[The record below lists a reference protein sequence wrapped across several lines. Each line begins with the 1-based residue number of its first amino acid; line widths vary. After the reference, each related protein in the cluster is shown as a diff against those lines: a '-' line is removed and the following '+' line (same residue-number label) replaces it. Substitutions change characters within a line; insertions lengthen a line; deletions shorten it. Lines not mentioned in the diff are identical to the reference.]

1 MSELDKLIEAVKRGA
16 VEDVSAI
23 TRSHPDL
30 IHAKDETGATALHYA
45 AFDGRRDIVRLLVQF
60 GADINANDD
69 KFGATPAGWAIE
81 YIREMG
87 GFLGIELSDTA
98 YAIERG
104 DVDWVQR
111 FLKRFPKLREAR
123 DSHGNTL
130 RGLAAQSGNNEMAA
144 LFEA

>member
-1 MSELDKLIEAVKRGA
+1 MSELDQLIEAVKRGA
-16 VEDVSAI
+16 LEEVRAI
-23 TRSHPDL
+23 VQSRPDL

-60 GADINANDD
+60 GADINATDD

-104 DVDWVQR
+104 DVDWVAR
-111 FLKRFPKLREAR
+111 FLKRFPSLRGAR
-123 DSHGNTL
+123 DSHGNSL
-130 RGLAAQSGNNEMAA
+130 RQLAAQSGSNEIAA

>member
-1 MSELDKLIEAVKRGA
+1 MTELDKLIEAVKRGA
-16 VEDVSAI
+16 FEDVSAI
-23 TRSHPDL
+23 T
-30 IHAKDETGATALHYA
+30 LHYA
-45 AFDGRRDIVRLLVQF
+45 AFDGRRDIVQLLVRL
-60 GADINANDD
+60 GADINATDD

-104 DVDWVQR
+104 DVDWVTR
-111 FLKRFPKLREAR
+111 FLKRFPKLRGAR
-123 DSHGNTL
+123 DSHGKTL
-130 RGLAAQSGNNEMAA
+130 RELAAQSGNKEIAA